1 MILARRLAECH
12 FRSGL
17 VLPLRQNVAPFHLD
31 RLAQPP
37 RRLAGFRQRQQLGA
51 AQPYI
56 MPLAVALQSQE
67 PRGSAALVHFQKQ
80 PFTVLISARIRQ
92 SCRSEE
98 HTSEL
103 QSLMRISY
111 AVFCLKKKNNINS
124 INHN

>member
-1 MILARRLAECH
+1 MIRRPPRSTRTDTLFPYTTLFRSMILARRLAECH

-67 PRGSAALVHFQKQ
+67 PREIGRAHV
-80 PFTVLISARIRQ
+80 
-92 SCRSEE
+92 
-98 HTSEL
+98 
-103 QSLMRISY
+103 
-111 AVFCLKKKNNINS
+111 
-124 INHN
+124 

>member
-1 MILARRLAECH
+1 MRICDWSSDVCSPDLPLPGIDGAFPGRLIFGMILARRLAECH

-67 PRGSAALVHFQKQ
+67 PRGS
-80 PFTVLISARIRQ
+80 
-92 SCRSEE
+92 EE
-98 HTSEL
+98 RKS
-103 QSLMRISY
+103 
-111 AVFCLKKKNNINS
+111 VV
-124 INHN
+124 